1 MQILVMARAMALGC
15 ARARVAPAC
24 LSGTPETLLASE
36 PAAQHGRG
44 GVQGGQMAAV
54 AAAQGA
60 VWQRLP
66 GRWRPLHL
74 ALALS
79 LAVHAVLLTIR
90 FVDPAGF
97 QRFFADA
104 PLEVVLVNAR
114 SSEPP
119 PKAQAIAQAN
129 LVGGGDAASGR
140 STSPLPS
147 AELTR
152 PGDAAEAARQRVERL
167 QQEQMRLLAQLRR
180 EAEVVLARLPA
191 RDGTPEQQAEREQ
204 QLLRLKQLAEIDKR
218 VQEENA
224 RPRRRHVSPATREA
238 VYALYY
244 DALRLRV
251 ERRGTEDFPQVQG
264 RKLYGELTMEMTVD
278 AAGRVV
284 EARVLQ
290 SSGQR
295 ALDERALAIV
305 RAAAPF
311 GPFNAEMRRQA
322 DLIVVTSRFRFTR
335 DDGLEASIGVAPVQ
349 PAAGGTALRAPG
361 GRP

>member
-1 MQILVMARAMALGC
+1 MA
-15 ARARVAPAC
+15 
-24 LSGTPETLLASE
+24 T
-36 PAAQHGRG
+36 
-44 GVQGGQMAAV
+44 V
-54 AAAQGA
+54 AALQAA
-60 VWQRLP
+60 RWLRLP
-66 GRWRPLHL
+66 RRWTPLQV

-79 LAVHAVLLTIR
+79 LALHAALLTLR
-90 FVDPAGF
+90 FVDPEGF
-97 QRFFADA
+97 ERFFADT

-119 PKAQAIAQAN
+119 SKAQAIAQAN
-129 LVGGGDAASGR
+129 LVGGGDAATGR
-140 STSPLPS
+140 ATSPLPA
-147 AELTR
+147 AELTTA
-152 PGDAAEAARQRVERL
+152 GNAAEDARRRLERL
-167 QQEQMRLLAQLRR
+167 QQEQTRLLAQLRR

-191 RDGTPEQQAEREQ
+191 ADGTPEQQAERELQ
-204 QLLRLKQLAEIDKR
+204 RLRLKQLAEIDKR

-244 DALRLRV
+244 DALRLRI

-284 EARVLQ
+284 DARVLE
-290 SSGQR
+290 SSGAR

-311 GPFNAEMRRQA
+311 GPFNAEMRREA

-335 DDGLEASIGVAPVQ
+335 DDGLETSLGAPPAPASVGAP
-349 PAAGGTALRAPG
+349 APQAKG
-361 GRP
+361 ARP

>member
-1 MQILVMARAMALGC
+1 
-15 ARARVAPAC
+15 
-24 LSGTPETLLASE
+24 
-36 PAAQHGRG
+36 
-44 GVQGGQMAAV
+44 MAAW
-54 AAAQGA
+54 AATQA
-60 VWQRLP
+60 VGGLRRP
-66 GRWRPLHL
+66 GRWTPLHL

-79 LAVHAVLLTIR
+79 LAVHAALLAIR

-97 QRFFADA
+97 DRFFADA

-119 PKAQAIAQAN
+119 PRAQAIAQAQ
-129 LVGGGDAASGR
+129 LVGGGDATSGR
-140 STSPLPS
+140 ATSPLPA

-152 PGDAAEAARQRVERL
+152 PGDAAEDARQRVERL

-191 RDGTPEQQAEREQ
+191 SNGTPEQQAERERQ
-204 QLLRLKQLAEIDKR
+204 QLRLKQLAEIDKR
-218 VQEENA
+218 IQEESA

-238 VYALYY
+238 AYALYY
-244 DALRLRV
+244 DALRQRI

-290 SSGQR
+290 SSGAR
-295 ALDERALAIV
+295 SLDERALAIV

-335 DDGLEASIGVAPVQ
+335 DDGLEATVGVAPAP
-349 PAAGGTALRAPG
+349 PAAGSTVPRASG
-361 GRP
+361 ERP

>member
-1 MQILVMARAMALGC
+1 
-15 ARARVAPAC
+15 
-24 LSGTPETLLASE
+24 
-36 PAAQHGRG
+36 
-44 GVQGGQMAAV
+44 MAAV
-54 AAAQGA
+54 AGAQASGGL
-60 VWQRLP
+60 RLP
-66 GRWRPLHL
+66 RRWTPLHL

-79 LAVHAVLLTIR
+79 LAVHAALLAIR

-97 QRFFADA
+97 DRFFADA

-114 SSEPP
+114 SAEPP
-119 PKAQAIAQAN
+119 PQAQALAQAH
-129 LVGGGDAASGR
+129 LVGGGETASGR
-140 STSPLPS
+140 ATSPLPA

-152 PGDAAEAARQRVERL
+152 AGDSAEDARQRVERL

-191 RDGTPEQQAEREQ
+191 SQGTPEQQAERERQ
-204 QLLRLKQLAEIDKR
+204 QLRLKQLAEIDKR

-244 DALRLRV
+244 DALRLRI

-264 RKLYGELTMEMTVD
+264 RKLYGELTMELTID

-284 EARVLQ
+284 DARVLQ
-290 SSGQR
+290 SSGAR

-335 DDGLEASIGVAPVQ
+335 DDGLEATVGVAPLRPVV
-349 PAAGGTALRAPG
+349 GGTAPGVPG